1 MSQVFRATPPDATT
15 NILQDNIDQINNDES
30 LRSLF
35 SGTSF
40 PTSPA
45 PVIGQPCYR
54 TDEKL
59 LYIYTADGWVE
70 ASQIGSIPNE
80 VKVAR
85 GIQNSLNSRLSVSL
99 NDDGS
104 LKSPATANVSEWKET
119 GLAVTRVDGTSFEVD
134 TDQTAIFTKYRKLK
148 VNTESSHVIM
158 HVTDTI
164 YDSINDKTIV
174 YVSEFLPATITSVD
188 YGLVQNSVPAQYVV
202 GPGTSTDGG
211 FAVFDG
217 IDGNRLKNAEFQPI
231 KGPDSSID
239 GGIAVFDGTDG
250 KSLKVAGSKLSSCY
264 ERGSIP
270 SIKGTLT
277 AADRYTWVSPAG
289 GLNVGINGNIY
300 TLTGQVE
307 LNLNNSSSWDSISP
321 DYTIAANRAGKDFY
335 VYACQPSSG
344 YAPVLILS
352 ANSTYPAGYTAD
364 TSRKIGGFHCLCANV
379 GTISGHP
386 LSNFVAGDILPLSVW
401 DLLHRPKTAS
411 PEGMVWCPSA
421 NIWVD
426 IYLQSG
432 TGSTTAS
439 AYGATITDTRTW
451 MDHVDDLG
459 AVGKRLLNDAEF
471 QLIAAGGNEKTNI
484 QGSADP
490 GTTGGHVDTAGR
502 RMISSIG
509 CEDCA
514 GAMWQWLSDQSYRS
528 DGTEWSWKDLPG
540 GKGNIYVQGTY
551 GDVKLLAG
559 GGWADGANC
568 GSRCRVAYYYRWGA
582 VSNNGARGAA
592 EPM

>member
-1 MSQVFRATPPDATT
+1 MSQVYRATPPDATT
-15 NILQDNIDQINNDES
+15 NILQDNIDQINNDEA

-202 GPGTSTDGG
+202 GP
-211 FAVFDG
+211 
-217 IDGNRLKNAEFQPI
+217 
-231 KGPDSSID
+231 DSSID

-250 KSLKVAGSKLSSCY
+250 KVLKVAGSKLSSCY

-270 SIKGTLT
+270 SIKGTLA

-307 LNLNNSSSWDSISP
+307 LNLSNSTSWDSISP

-335 VYACQPSSG
+335 VYACQPQDG

-352 ANSTYPAGYTAD
+352 ANSTYPTGYTAD
-364 TSRKIGGFHCLCANV
+364 TSRKIGGFHCLCLSV

-386 LSNFVAGDILPLSVW
+386 LSGFVTGDILPLSVW

-451 MDHVDDLG
+451 MDHVDDLA
-459 AVGKRLLNDAEF
+459 AVNKRLLDDGEF
-471 QLIAAGGNEKTNI
+471 QVIAAGGNEETNI
-484 QGSADP
+484 AGSSDP

-502 RMISSIG
+502 RIISFVG

-514 GAMWQWLSDQSYRS
+514 GVMYQWLSDQSYRY
-528 DGTEWSWKDLPG
+528 DGTTSFGWYDLPG
-540 GKGNIYVQGTY
+540 GKGDIYIQGNNA
-551 GDVKLLAG
+551 DVKLRAG
-559 GGWADGANC
+559 GAWDLGANC
-568 GSRCRVAYYYRWGA
+568 GSRCRRASSFRW
-582 VSNNGARGAA
+582 STYSHYGARGAA

>member
-1 MSQVFRATPPDATT
+1 MGKP
-15 NILQDNIDQINNDES
+15 
-30 LRSLF
+30 
-35 SGTSF
+35 
-40 PTSPA
+40 
-45 PVIGQPCYR
+45 
-54 TDEKL
+54 
-59 LYIYTADGWVE
+59 IYD
-70 ASQIGSIPNE
+70 P
-80 VKVAR
+80 R
-85 GIQNSLNSRLSVSL
+85 SVSADAFHMDNMTEGINTKIMTSAERDKL
-99 NDDGS
+99 AN
-104 LKSPATANVSEWKET
+104 AT
-119 GLAVTRVDGTSFEVD
+119 
-134 TDQTAIFTKYRKLK
+134 
-148 VNTESSHVIM
+148 
-158 HVTDTI
+158 
-164 YDSINDKTIV
+164 
-174 YVSEFLPATITSVD
+174 
-188 YGLVQNSVPAQYVV
+188 V
-202 GPGTSTDGG
+202 GP
-211 FAVFDG
+211 A
-217 IDGNRLKNAEFQPI
+217 N
-231 KGPDSSID
+231 SID

-270 SIKGTLT
+270 SIKGTST

-335 VYACQPSSG
+335 VYACQPQDG

-352 ANSTYPAGYTAD
+352 ANSTYPTGYTAD
-364 TSRKIGGFHCLCANV
+364 TSRKIGGFHCLCLSV

-386 LSNFVAGDILPLSVW
+386 LSGFVTGDILPLSVW

-432 TGSTTAS
+432 TGTTTAS

-459 AVGKRLLNDAEF
+459 AVGKRLLDDAEF

-509 CEDCA
+509 CEDCV

-528 DGTEWSWKDLPG
+528 DSTDTEWGWKDLPG
-540 GKGNIYVQGTY
+540 GKGNIYVQGN
-551 GDVKLLAG
+551 GDVKLRAG
-559 GGWADGANC
+559 GRWSGGANY
-568 GSRCRVAYYYRWGA
+568 GSRCRDANNFRWIANA
-582 VSNNGARGAA
+582 VNGARGAA
-592 EPM
+592 EPI